1 LNRGEKLTELL
12 KQPQFKPMPV
22 EEQVVVVYAGVR
34 GYLDKI
40 LTSEVNKFE
49 TLFLEHMR
57 SRHSD
62 LLATIKK
69 EGHLS

>member
-1 LNRGEKLTELL
+1 M
-12 KQPQFKPMPV
+12 PMRI

-34 GYLDKI
+34 GFLDKI

-49 TLFLEHMR
+49 AKFLEHLR

-69 EGHLS
+69 EGSLSP